1 MQRFL
6 WRGIDQEGR
15 PRRGI
20 MASLDVHQL
29 RGDLRE
35 REIALEE
42 ASALPA
48 WLERLVTPSLPS
60 GTAPALADLF
70 SELATLTEAGIP
82 LVQALEMTA
91 RAIRNGPLRRAM
103 GTIRADV
110 AAGTA
115 LSRALA
121 SHPQLFDPLTCAM
134 VRAGEQASALST
146 LMARIAEHHAR
157 SASARQQLRRAMV
170 YPSTIL
176 LVALVVSVTLI
187 GLVVP
192 RFESMFA
199 SFGAELPVLTRELI
213 RLAGWLRGGGWLLVP
228 ALLAAIGVMA
238 WLGIHYQPLRR
249 LRDHTLVRM
258 PIAGGVLRRLLT
270 ARFARTL
277 AIMASAGVPLTE
289 ALPAIAQAMGNLAYR
304 EAVYHVG
311 ESLRDGQRLE
321 TALSRSHCF
330 PETMARMVAIG
341 EESGQLERMLMRI
354 ADREEAAAEQAA
366 RALTSAM
373 EPLIM
378 ILLGLLI
385 GGLVLAMYL
394 PVFRLGQAL

>member
-48 WLERLVTPSLPS
+48 WLERLVTPSLPR

-134 VRAGEQASALST
+134 VQAGEQASALST
-146 LMARIAEHHAR
+146 LMTRIAEHHAR

-213 RLAGWLRGGGWLLVP
+213 RLAGWLRSGGWLLVP
-228 ALLAAIGVMA
+228 ALLAAISAMA

-258 PIAGGVLRRLLT
+258 PIVGSVLRRLLT

-304 EAVYHVG
+304 EAVHHVG

-330 PETMARMVAIG
+330 PETMARMVAVG
-341 EESGQLERMLMRI
+341 EESGQLETMLMRI